1 MTSPLSRSCSRIG
14 VAVICL
20 LLLALLFPPVS
31 NAADESNVDAYL
43 IKLEGTITDAYA
55 EAIKRKIDLAAEQ
68 DVNTL
73 ILEMDTPGGTVSGS
87 MNLGDYIH
95 EKVEGGMNI
104 IAYINPQAYSG
115 GTMVALACR
124 TIYID
129 ETLGKMGD
137 VAPIN
142 FSGEM
147 VGEKFQAPIRKTME
161 TYARARGYPVPLV
174 HSMVTTDIE
183 VLRTRSSPEDEW
195 RYVTRTDWDNM
206 PDAEKAGLET
216 EVVVPKGQLLTMT
229 AQDAQEYGFVPEENG
244 TVTSRLQ
251 LYDVLKLNSNKVQR
265 LYLSLTEEILTYLDV
280 VTPMLLSVG
289 LILLFIEFSNPG
301 FGLPGIAGL
310 VCLAL
315 FFTVKFSL
323 GYARLFEI
331 VLFMVG
337 IGLLLAE
344 VFVIPGFGIAG
355 VSGILLIV
363 GSLVLVFQQ
372 FTLPSSPGESTAFQM
387 NLLKVMGSLTLSVIA
402 IAVLARFLPS
412 LPVLGKMVHSEDLG
426 TARVELAEQ
435 PGQRPSKDM
444 IGDVG
449 VALTAL
455 RPAGRADF
463 DGRLMDVV
471 TEGEFL
477 EKGARI
483 EIVAIHG
490 NRVVVTAQRRA

>member
-1 MTSPLSRSCSRIG
+1 MKSLLSRLSSRVRTACI
-14 VAVICL
+14 AVL
-20 LLLALLFPPVS
+20 LLTILAPH
-31 NAADESNVDAYL
+31 AAAQSDLEAYL

-55 EAIKRKIDLAAEQ
+55 EAIKRKIDFAEEQ
-68 DVNTL
+68 GANTV

-87 MNLGDYIH
+87 MNLGDYIFQRV
-95 EKVEGGMNI
+95 EKGMNI

-115 GTMVALACR
+115 GTMVALACK

-129 ETLGKMGD
+129 ETIGKMGD

-161 TYARARGYPVPLV
+161 TYASARGYPIPLV

-183 VLRTRSSPEDEW
+183 VLRVRKSAEDEW
-195 RYVTRTDWDNM
+195 RYLTRTDWDAM
-206 PDAEKAGLET
+206 SDADKTGVEKQ
-216 EVVVPKGQLLTMT
+216 VVVPKGQLLTMT
-229 AQDAQEYGFVPEENG
+229 AQDAQEYGFVPKENG
-244 TVTSRLQ
+244 TVTSRLH
-251 LYDVLKLNSNKVQR
+251 LYDVLEINGDNVQR
-265 LYLSLTEEILTYLDV
+265 LYLSATERLLTYLDV

-289 LILLFIEFSNPG
+289 LIFLFIEFSNPG

-323 GYARLFEI
+323 GYARVFEI
-331 VLFMVG
+331 VLFMAG
-337 IGLLLAE
+337 FGLLLAE
-344 VFVIPGFGIAG
+344 ILVIPGFGIAG
-355 VSGILLIV
+355 ISGIILIV

-372 FTLPSSPGESTAFQM
+372 FTLPGSPTETAAFQA
-387 NLLKVMGSLTLSVIA
+387 NLLKVFGALTLATIG
-402 IAVLARFLPS
+402 IAVAARFLPS
-412 LPVLGKMVHSEDLG
+412 LPLFSRMIHSEDLG
-426 TARVELAEQ
+426 TARVELADQ
-435 PGQRPSKDM
+435 PDQQPSKD
-444 IGDVG
+444 IVGEVG

-463 DGRLMDVV
+463 DGRLLDVV

-477 EKGARI
+477 EKGAKV

-490 NRVVVTAQRRA
+490 NRVVVTAHRRG